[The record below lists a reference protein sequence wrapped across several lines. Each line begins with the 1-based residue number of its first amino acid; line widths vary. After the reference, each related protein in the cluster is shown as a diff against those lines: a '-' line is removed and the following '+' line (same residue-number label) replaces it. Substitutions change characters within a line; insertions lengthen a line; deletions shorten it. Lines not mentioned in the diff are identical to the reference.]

1 MEIEKK
7 NRPTRSESEKGEQVK
22 NWKRKRED
30 TKEDEE
36 EGKTKLV
43 RGR

>member
-7 NRPTRSESEKGEQVK
+7 NRPIRSESEKQVK